1 MLGNADPYALL
12 TTAQMAQADASA
24 VAHGTS
30 VTTLMQNAGQAVA
43 HAIQQTWS
51 ASPTLVLCGPGNNG
65 GDGFAA
71 ARILAQA
78 GWPVKLCLLG
88 TMKELKGAALE
99 HAQAWCQTKLG
110 PTELDTDA
118 ILPCQTELVSDA
130 HLVIDAL
137 FGAGLNRA
145 LDPLA
150 QNMLQAAQQQAIPIV
165 AIDVPSGVMGD
176 TGQNLGA
183 VACAMTVTFFRKK
196 PAHLLLPSR
205 ELCGQ
210 VLVADIGIAA
220 SVLNEI
226 QPDTWENHPD
236 LWLASMPKI
245 TAASHKYQR
254 GHALIIGAYP
264 MTGASRLASRAAARI
279 GAGLT
284 SIAIPAI
291 AFNIYAS
298 ALTSI
303 MLKVLD
309 SPADFANL
317 LQEPRYTSFL
327 LGPGAGAQDETSR
340 ASLRQQ
346 TQQLLASK
354 KPVVLDADALNAFAG
369 HLPELRQAIQGDCV
383 LTPHEGEFKRLFGAD
398 MDMQLDKLSRAR
410 MAAQLSN
417 AVIILKGAD
426 TIIAAPDGRAI
437 INSNA
442 PASLA
447 TAGSGDVL
455 AGIITGLL
463 TQGMPAFAAA
473 AAAVWLHAEAA
484 NLFGPGLIAEDLSET
499 LPQVL
504 QKLLSSST

>member
-1 MLGNADPYALL
+1 MLGNAAPHALL
-12 TTAQMAQADASA
+12 NTAQMAQADASA

-30 VTTLMQNAGQAVA
+30 VGTLMQNAGQAVA

-51 ASPTLVLCGPGNNG
+51 ARPTLVLCGPGNNG

-71 ARILAQA
+71 ARILLQA

-88 TMKELKGAALE
+88 AIEQLKGAALE
-99 HAQAWCQTKLG
+99 HAQAWCQTKRSS
-110 PTELDTDA
+110 ELDTDA
-118 ILPCQTELVSDA
+118 ILPCQTEIVADT

-150 QNMLQAAQQQAIPIV
+150 LNMLQAAQQQAIPIV
-165 AIDVPSGVMGD
+165 AIDVPSGIMGD

-196 PAHLLLPSR
+196 PAHLLLPSS

-220 SVLNEI
+220 EVLNAI
-226 QPDTWENHPD
+226 HPNTWENHPD
-236 LWLASMPKI
+236 LWLASMPKL

-264 MTGASRLASRAAARI
+264 MTGASRLAARAAARI

-284 SIAIPAI
+284 SIAVPAI
-291 AFNIYAS
+291 AFHIYAS
-298 ALTSI
+298 TLTSI

-309 SPADFANL
+309 CPADFANL

-346 TQQLLASK
+346 AQSLLASK

-369 HLPELRQAIQGDCV
+369 HLPELSHAIQGDCV

-410 MAAQLSN
+410 MAAWLSN

-426 TIIAAPDGRAI
+426 TIIVSPDGQAI

-463 TQGMPAFAAA
+463 TQGMPAFDAA

-484 NLFGPGLIAEDLSET
+484 NIFGPGLIAEDLSEI

-504 QKLLSSST
+504 QTLTKKLT